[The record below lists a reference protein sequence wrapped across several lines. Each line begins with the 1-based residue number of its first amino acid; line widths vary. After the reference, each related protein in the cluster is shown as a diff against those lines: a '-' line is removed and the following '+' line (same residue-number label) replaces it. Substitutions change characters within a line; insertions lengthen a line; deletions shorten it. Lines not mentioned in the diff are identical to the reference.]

1 MSLWLQIVGKLAS
14 EIAVLLQGKDKP
26 IFSPKKNCGDV
37 VVVINAAHVHF
48 THDTWNTKLY
58 RWHTGMWQVWVKQG
72 GLRERK
78 KEEGRGKEEGRKKGR
93 GKGRRRKER
102 GSSREAVIGR

>member
-1 MSLWLQIVGKLAS
+1 MLPACACCCMSLWLQIVGKLAS

-58 RWHTGMWQVWVKQG
+58 RWHTG
-72 GLRERK
+72 
-78 KEEGRGKEEGRKKGR
+78 
-93 GKGRRRKER
+93 
-102 GSSREAVIGR
+102 A

>member
-1 MSLWLQIVGKLAS
+1 MSSSVTHVGSQADCAGMRPAWACCCLPLWLQIVGKLAS

-58 RWHTGMWQVWVKQG
+58 RWHTG
-72 GLRERK
+72 
-78 KEEGRGKEEGRKKGR
+78 
-93 GKGRRRKER
+93 
-102 GSSREAVIGR
+102 A

>member
-1 MSLWLQIVGKLAS
+1 MLPACACCCMSLWLQIVGKLAS

-58 RWHTGMWQVWVKQG
+58 RWHTGMWWLVWVKQG
-72 GLRERK
+72 GLA
-78 KEEGRGKEEGRKKGR
+78 GR
-93 GKGRRRKER
+93 KGRRRER
-102 GSSREAVIGR
+102 GRSRKAVIGR